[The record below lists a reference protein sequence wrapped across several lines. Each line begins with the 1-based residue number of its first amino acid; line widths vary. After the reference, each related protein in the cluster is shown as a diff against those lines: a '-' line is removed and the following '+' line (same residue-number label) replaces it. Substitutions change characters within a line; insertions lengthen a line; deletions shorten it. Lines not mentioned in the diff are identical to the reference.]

1 MSIKVQRGRLKKI
14 GSLDRAAIGDV
25 VEFIDV
31 GGPYLTAFVDD
42 KPLRGWRGSSSI
54 YKIPDE
60 FHHRRCWNFSRYEIE
75 VIPDTSISQ
84 IYEEA

>member
-1 MSIKVQRGRLKKI
+1 MSIKVQRGRLKDTNR
-14 GSLDRAAIGDV
+14 LARASIGDV
-25 VEFIDV
+25 VEFIDI

-42 KPLRGWRGSSSI
+42 KPLRGWIGRSSAS
-54 YKIPDE
+54 KIPDE
-60 FHHRRCWNFSRYEIE
+60 FHHRRCWNFSRHEIE